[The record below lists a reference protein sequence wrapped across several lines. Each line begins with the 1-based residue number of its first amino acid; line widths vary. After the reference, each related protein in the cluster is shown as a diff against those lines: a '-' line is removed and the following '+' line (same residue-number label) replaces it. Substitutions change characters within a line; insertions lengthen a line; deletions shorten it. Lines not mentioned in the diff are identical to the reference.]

1 MCLWSR
7 EGCVTVLYQSSD
19 ARTGTLVTGYMPVE
33 IESELSLQGIAET
46 TVGSDGCLLGADTCR
61 FKERAVNK

>member
-1 MCLWSR
+1 M
-7 EGCVTVLYQSSD
+7 TVLYQSSD

-46 TVGSDGCLLGADTCR
+46 TVGRMAACWARTPAGSKRGL
-61 FKERAVNK
+61 